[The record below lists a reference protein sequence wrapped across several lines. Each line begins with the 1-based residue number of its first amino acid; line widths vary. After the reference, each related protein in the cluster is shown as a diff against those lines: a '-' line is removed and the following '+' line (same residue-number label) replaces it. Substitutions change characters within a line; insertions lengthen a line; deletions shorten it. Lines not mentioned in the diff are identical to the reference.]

1 MAAWAGMRGVVTVAT
16 ALALPTITDQ
26 GGEFPMRAEI
36 VFVGLACVLAT
47 LVVQGL
53 TLAPLVRALKV
64 GSEVD
69 SAQEVAN
76 LRRRAAAAALDD
88 VSTTGRGQDSE
99 HVVPDTVRSAV
110 TSLYEGYLAAQDALG
125 AARTADGPGDDYSH
139 DLELLLH
146 RASEIERDVV
156 VQARRHGDVSA
167 EAADTVLQDVEA
179 RSVRDLN

>member
-1 MAAWAGMRGVVTVAT
+1 MRGVVTVAT
-16 ALALPTITDQ
+16 ALALPTITD
-26 GGEFPMRAEI
+26 GGDEFPMRAEI

-53 TLAPLVRALKV
+53 TLAPLVRTLKV

-69 SAQEVAN
+69 SKQEVAE
-76 LRRRAAAAALDD
+76 LRRRAAATALDD
-88 VSTTGRGQDSE
+88 VSTPGRGQVSE
-99 HVVPDTVRSAV
+99 QDVPETVRDAV
-110 TSLYEGYLAAQDALG
+110 TSLYEGFLAAQDALG
-125 AARTADGPGDDYSH
+125 VARTADGEGADYSR
-139 DLELLLH
+139 DLELLLR

-156 VQARRHGDVSA
+156 VQARRRGDVSA

>member
-1 MAAWAGMRGVVTVAT
+1 MRGVVTVAT
-16 ALALPTITDQ
+16 ALALPTITD
-26 GGEFPMRAEI
+26 GGDEFPMRAKI

-69 SAQEVAN
+69 SKQEVAE
-76 LRRRAAAAALDD
+76 LRRLAATAALDD
-88 VSTTGRGQDSE
+88 IRTPGQGQDPE
-99 HVVPDTVRSAV
+99 HVVPDAVRGAV

-125 AARTADGPGDDYSH
+125 AARTADGEADDYSR
-139 DLELLLH
+139 DLELLLS

-156 VQARRHGDVSA
+156 VQARRRGDVSA

-179 RSVRDLN
+179 RSVRDLD